1 MKNNAATRDP
11 IWVSLLPSI
20 DKNFF
25 KEVTFYQSYEISVA
39 LKGRISISLN
49 LNPPCAVWF
58 VIASECLCIA
68 VTYTWINSQHLR
80 LKHNYFFSCRMQDVI
95 CRLSKVSLV
104 GDDILMIQ
112 DKELN
117 KELNIWNVLS
127 TMRSILC
134 LQKKSTSHQQ
144 HKAIL

>member
-11 IWVSLLPSI
+11 IWVSLIPSI

-49 LNPPCAVWF
+49 LNLPCAVWF
-58 VIASECLCIA
+58 VIASECLCIT

-80 LKHNYFFSCRMQDVI
+80 LKHNYFFSCRMQDAI

-104 GDDILMIQ
+104 GDDILLSQDNFIQ
-112 DKELN
+112 RIKHL
-117 KELNIWNVLS
+117 KLLS

-144 HKAIL
+144 HKAILW